1 MSDRTV
7 GENGAGYRAIAPLFS
22 ASGEE
27 RLAPWT
33 TTLIIIAAHG
43 NGLQLWLFDQPER
56 DAYIV
61 KPFLQFA
68 VHITPPLGKYSA
80 ANVRTA

>member
-1 MSDRTV
+1 MV
-7 GENGAGYRAIAPLFS
+7 GKIGSGLSGDS
-22 ASGEE
+22 AAFRSVLRK

-43 NGLQLWLFDQPER
+43 NGLQLWLFNQPER

-61 KPFLQFA
+61 KPFFQLA
-68 VHITPPLGKYSA
+68 VHITPPSGKYSA

>member
-1 MSDRTV
+1 VV
-7 GENGAGYRAIAPLFS
+7 GENGAGYRAIAPLFQRVWRR
-22 ASGEE
+22 

-43 NGLQLWLFDQPER
+43 NGLQLWSFNQPER

-61 KPFLQFA
+61 KPFLQLA
-68 VHITPPLGKYSA
+68 VHITPPSGKYSA
-80 ANVRTA
+80 ANV